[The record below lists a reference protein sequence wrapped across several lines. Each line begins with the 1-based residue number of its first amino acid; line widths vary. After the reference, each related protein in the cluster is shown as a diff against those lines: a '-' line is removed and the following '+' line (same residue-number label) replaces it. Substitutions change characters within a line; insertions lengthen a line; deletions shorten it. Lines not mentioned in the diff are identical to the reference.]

1 MKGSFIMKKLAEEAT
16 TENVLNSIK
25 ENKYN
30 RTQDIKDFIMALE
43 QIEGNMFIS
52 LDAKWGAGKTF
63 YVRQIEQTL
72 NYLTKKFKGLDIEQ
86 DVEDVFSNSLLSKTK
101 INVNGR

>member
-1 MKGSFIMKKLAEEAT
+1 MKKFTKEAT
-16 TENVLNSIK
+16 IENVLESIK
-25 ENKYN
+25 ENTYD
-30 RTQDIKDFIMALE
+30 RTKHIIDFIEALDM
-43 QIEGNMFIS
+43 IEGNMFIS

-86 DVEDVFSNSLLSKTK
+86 DVENAFSNSLLSKTNIK
-101 INVNGR
+101 L